1 MSPARSSPPRAP
13 ALRGRAWLNTGGRE
27 VRLDDLRGR
36 IVLLHFWT
44 AGSLAS
50 TGVLDAV
57 ADVERRFPAEVVAL
71 GVHTPAYAHESD
83 PGVLAAAV
91 ERHGIGHPVLDDAD
105 WDTWR
110 AYEVSSHPTFVLVD
124 PAGGR

>member
-13 ALRGRAWLNTGGRE
+13 ALRGRGWLNTGGRDL
-27 VRLDDLRGR
+27 RLDDLRGR

-50 TGVLDAV
+50 LGVLDAV
-57 ADVERRFPAEVVAL
+57 TALRARFPRELAVL
-71 GVHTPAYAHESD
+71 GVHTPAYPHERD

-91 ERHGIGHPVLDDAD
+91 ERHAIDHPVLDDAD
-105 WDTWR
+105 WDTGT
-110 AYEVSSHPTFVLVD
+110 A
-124 PAGGR
+124 